1 MPNSKTLHSYQNIFQ
16 NQENS
21 RKTKNAH
28 GDVGQD
34 KRAETRARFAS
45 DQPARSHLPMRAKPL
60 NTKTPRTQNR
70 ADHKRRT
77 VQLTLWVSPIEKA
90 EIQRRAER
98 ENLSL
103 STVGAAILRKGL
115 QTDLDLQYG
124 ALLEPVFAAHLD
136 RRMRGRDNRLALLL
150 VRIAFG
156 VEQTRSL
163 TTNILGRQPGIKPD
177 ALNTILERSAK
188 DAKRKITRRSP
199 QLEALIQE
207 INSYLAED
215 GKK

>member
-1 MPNSKTLHSYQNIFQ
+1 MPNSKIPRTYQNIFQ
-16 NQENS
+16 SQENP

-28 GDVGQD
+28 ENVRQD
-34 KRAETRARFAS
+34 KRAETRARLAS
-45 DQPARSHLPMRAKPL
+45 GQPAPSHIPMRAQPL
-60 NTKTPRTQNR
+60 RTKTPRTKNR
-70 ADHKRRT
+70 QEHKRRT

-103 STVGAAILRKGL
+103 STVGAALLRKGL

-124 ALLEPVFAAHLD
+124 ALLEPVFASLLD
-136 RRMRGRDNRLALLL
+136 RRMSSRDNRLALLL

-199 QLEALIQE
+199 ELEALIQE

>member
-1 MPNSKTLHSYQNIFQ
+1 MPNSKTPLSYQNIFQ
-16 NQENS
+16 NQENP
-21 RKTKNAH
+21 RKTKTAH
-28 GDVGQD
+28 GEVGQD
-34 KRAETRARFAS
+34 KRATTRARLAS
-45 DQPARSHLPMRAKPL
+45 GQPAHSHLPMRAKPL
-60 NTKTPRTQNR
+60 NTKTPRTQNSQV
-70 ADHKRRT
+70 HKRRT

-98 ENLSL
+98 EGLSL

-136 RRMRGRDNRLALLL
+136 RRMRSRDNRLVLLL

-177 ALNTILERSAK
+177 ALNTILDRSAK

-199 QLEALIQE
+199 QLEELIQE

-215 GKK
+215 RKK